1 MKLHTKIMLFVLALI
16 GAALWANIYFSRAAV
31 AEAMTAQIAES
42 GEIAAAGVLQDLRR
56 AIKEGDEVEGIKA
69 LHVFARRT
77 GALYAA
83 AVRPDGEV
91 VAHTNVALAGSYL
104 TDALLLKA
112 ARAGS
117 SAFSRTLYATENESQ
132 EVVEAAIPVPAE
144 PRPSGEALI
153 LEGVPEKGEPA
164 GFLLAGLPLAAARKA
179 EADISLNLLILAL
192 VISAAALAVS
202 ALFVRVM
209 LRQVALLEEGIRKVR
224 EGDYAV
230 AVPVVSGDEL
240 GEVAASFNKL
250 SRGLAETTVSK
261 QYLDS
266 LIESMPDP
274 LIITDKKGSV
284 IRANRAAAAFSGY
297 DFGGSPAVDLR
308 TILEPEA
315 AGAPHPYDALAK
327 GAHIRE
333 LDLLLA
339 ARDGRRR
346 PAMLSAATAG
356 GQVVV
361 VLKDTAQHKE
371 SEARIAQYLRDV
383 ERANSELDAFAH
395 TVSHDLKEPLRGI
408 EMFSGMLLSD
418 YEGKLDA
425 QASDYLSR
433 VAKAA
438 ARMRRLID
446 DLLDYARISRVRN
459 PYETVSSR
467 ALAEE
472 AAAGLSAA
480 LEESKA
486 SLELDPGL
494 PEIFCDPV
502 KMRQVFH
509 NLISNAVK
517 YNNKARPEIRISAE
531 LFGQYWK
538 FSVADNG
545 IGVPSQYSRE
555 IFKMFKRLHSRHEYG
570 GGTGAGL
577 AIVHKVIEEHGGRVW
592 VDSEEG
598 KGASFRFIIPAA
610 GESDGRVSNG

>member
-1 MKLHTKIMLFVLALI
+1 MKLHLKILLFILALI
-16 GAALWANIYFSRAAV
+16 GSALWANIHFSRVAV
-31 AEAMTAQIAES
+31 TEAMTAQIAEA
-42 GEIAAAGVLQDLRR
+42 GEIAAAGLTAELRR
-56 AIKEGDEVEGIKA
+56 ALKEGDEQGGIKT
-69 LHVFARRT
+69 LHDFARRT

-83 AVRPDGEV
+83 AVLPDGLV
-91 VAHTNVALAGSYL
+91 VAHTNVALAGSY
-104 TDALLLKA
+104 TSDPLLDRA
-112 ARAGS
+112 ARAGTI
-117 SAFSRTLYATENESQ
+117 AFSRAARPGEKEEDQAVHT
-132 EVVEAAIPVPAE
+132 AIPVSGE
-144 PRPSGEALI
+144 PLPTGEALV
-153 LEGVPEKGEPA
+153 LEGMPERGEPA
-164 GFLLAGLPLAAARKA
+164 GFLLAGLPLAPAKKA
-179 EADISLNLLILAL
+179 EAHISFNLLVLAT
-192 VISAAALAVS
+192 VISAAALIIS
-202 ALFVRVM
+202 ALFVKM
-209 LRQVALLEEGIRKVR
+209 LLRQVALLGAGILKVR
-224 EGDYAV
+224 EGYSDV
-230 AVPVVSGDEL
+230 SVPVVTKDEL
-240 GEVAASFNKL
+240 GDVASSFNKL

-261 QYLDS
+261 RYLDS

-274 LIITDKKGSV
+274 LIITDEKGSV
-284 IRANRAAAAFSGY
+284 LRANMAAEAFSGY
-297 DFGGSPAVDLR
+297 DFGAPGSVDLR

-315 AGAPHPYDALAK
+315 AGAPHPCDALAK

-333 LDLLLA
+333 LDLLLV

-371 SEARIAQYLRDV
+371 SEARIARYLGEV
-383 ERANSELDAFAH
+383 ERVNSELDAFAH

-408 EMFSGMLLSD
+408 EMFSGMLISD
-418 YEGKLDA
+418 YGEKLDA
-425 QASDYLSR
+425 QATDYLSR

-459 PYETVSSR
+459 PYEAVSSR
-467 ALAEE
+467 TLVEE

-480 LEESKA
+480 IEESKA
-486 SLELDPGL
+486 SLELDAGL

-517 YNNKARPEIRISAE
+517 YNDKRRPEIRIGAE
-531 LFGQYWK
+531 LFGRHWK
-538 FSVADNG
+538 FSVTDNG
-545 IGVPSQYSRE
+545 IGVPPQYYGE
-555 IFKMFKRLHSRHEYG
+555 IFRMFKRLHSRHEYG

-598 KGASFRFIIPAA
+598 KGSSFRFIIPAA
-610 GESDGRVSNG
+610 EESDGRVSNG

>member
-1 MKLHTKIMLFVLALI
+1 MKLHLKIMLFVLGLI
-16 GAALWANIYFSRAAV
+16 GAALWANIHFSRAAV
-31 AEAMTAQIAES
+31 AEAMTAQIADS
-42 GEIAAAGVLQDLRR
+42 GEIAAAGLVADLRR
-56 AIKEGDEVEGIKA
+56 ALKDDDEPAGIKT
-69 LHVFARRT
+69 LHAFARRT
-77 GALYAA
+77 GAVYAA
-83 AVRPDGEV
+83 VVLPDGRV

-104 TDALLLKA
+104 SDPLLEKA
-112 ARAGS
+112 SRTGVI
-117 SAFSRTLYATENESQ
+117 AFSRSPRPEEAAEAQ
-132 EVVEAAIPVPAE
+132 AVHAAIPVPDE
-144 PRPSGEALI
+144 PRPSGETLV
-153 LEGVPEKGEPA
+153 LEGMPEKGEPA
-164 GFLLAGLPLAAARKA
+164 GFLLAGLPLAPAKKA
-179 EADISLNLLILAL
+179 EADISFNLLVLAV
-192 VISAAALAVS
+192 VISAAALIIS
-202 ALFVRVM
+202 ALFVKMM
-209 LRQVALLEEGIRKVR
+209 LRQVALLGDGILKVR
-224 EGDYAV
+224 EGDYDV
-230 AVPVVSGDEL
+230 SVPVVTKDEL
-240 GEVAASFNKL
+240 GDVAASFNKL

-274 LIITDKKGSV
+274 LIITDEKGMV
-284 IRANRAAAAFSGY
+284 LRANRAAALFSGY
-297 DFGGSPAVDLR
+297 DFSQPGAVDLR
-308 TILEPEA
+308 AILEPEA

-356 GQVVV
+356 RQVVV

-371 SEARIAQYLRDV
+371 SEARLAQYLKDV

-418 YEGKLDA
+418 YGKNLDP

-433 VAKAA
+433 VVKAA

-446 DLLDYARISRVRN
+446 DLLGYARISRVRN
-459 PYETVSSR
+459 PYEKASSL

-472 AAAGLSAA
+472 AAAGLTAA
-480 LEESKA
+480 IEESKA
-486 SLELDPGL
+486 SLILDPGL

-517 YNNKARPEIRISAE
+517 YNDKERPEVRVSAE

-538 FSVADNG
+538 FSVTDNG
-545 IGVPSQYSRE
+545 IGVPPQYARE
-555 IFKMFKRLHSRHEYG
+555 IFKMFKRLHARHEYG

-577 AIVHKVIEEHGGRVW
+577 AIVNKVIEEHGGRVW
-592 VDSEEG
+592 VESKEG
-598 KGASFRFIIPAA
+598 TGSSFRFIVPAA
-610 GESDGRVSNG
+610 RKKDGRQ

>member
-1 MKLHTKIMLFVLALI
+1 MLFVLALI
-16 GAALWANIYFSRAAV
+16 GGALWANIYFSRAAV
-31 AEAMTAQIAES
+31 TKAMTAQIAET
-42 GEIAAAGVLQDLRR
+42 GEIAAAGLAVELRR
-56 AIKEGDEVEGIKA
+56 ALKEGDEPGGIKA
-69 LHVFARRT
+69 LHAFARRT

-83 AVRPDGEV
+83 AVLPDGEV
-91 VAHTNVALAGSYL
+91 VAHTNVALAGSRISNPL
-104 TDALLLKA
+104 FLEA
-112 ARAGS
+112 ARGGS
-117 SAFSRTLYATENESQ
+117 TSFSRTFYAMEKGSR
-132 EVVEAAIPVPAE
+132 EVVETVIPVPDE

-153 LEGVPEKGEPA
+153 LEGMSGTGKTA
-164 GFLLAGLPLAAARKA
+164 GFLMTGLPLAAAKKA
-179 EADISLNLLILAL
+179 EAGISFNLLVLAL
-192 VISAAALAVS
+192 VISAAALMIS
-202 ALFVRVM
+202 ALFVRIM
-209 LRQVALLEEGIRKVR
+209 LRQVALLGEGILKVR
-224 EGDYAV
+224 EGDYEV
-230 AVPVVSGDEL
+230 SVPVVAKDEL

-250 SRGLAETTVSK
+250 SQGLSETTVSK
-261 QYLDS
+261 RYLDS

-274 LIITDKKGSV
+274 LIITDDKGAV
-284 IRANRAAAAFSGY
+284 IRANMAAASFAGY
-297 DFGGSPAVDLR
+297 DFGEPGSVDLR
-308 TILEPEA
+308 AILEPEA
-315 AGAPHPYDALAK
+315 DGAPHPYDLLAK

-333 LDLLLA
+333 LDLFLV

-371 SEARIAQYLRDV
+371 TEARISQYLKEV
-383 ERANSELDAFAH
+383 ERINSELDAFAH

-418 YEGKLDA
+418 YKDKLDS
-425 QASDYLSR
+425 QAEDYLSR
-433 VAKAA
+433 VVKAA

-446 DLLDYARISRVRN
+446 DLLGYARISRVRN

-467 ALAEE
+467 VLAEE
-472 AAAGLSAA
+472 AAAGLSVAI
-480 LEESKA
+480 EERKA
-486 SLELDPGL
+486 SLTLDPGL

-517 YNNKARPEIRISAE
+517 YNDKPGPEVKISAE

-538 FSVADNG
+538 FSITDNG
-545 IGVPSQYSRE
+545 IGVPPQYADE

-577 AIVHKVIEEHGGRVW
+577 AIVHKIIEEHGGRVW

-598 KGASFRFIIPAA
+598 KGSSFRFIIPAVR
-610 GESDGRVSNG
+610 ESDGRV